1 MARSGRSSSNNYS
14 RNSLKNQDSSKSR
27 SSAAA
32 AASGYAKRHARKAA
46 RSTGRSE
53 DVYEYAPEKVRR
65 SKIALDLDREEE
77 MDAGLGFPGGNDEV
91 EDFRLKARLI
101 GENEEDEKIDSEDDE
116 EIDSDAAFDED
127 DDERFAGFFTK
138 KVQLLTSSTVNTSL
152 NQSLQIL
159 KKKLSKKASVHF
171 ADVNLNEDDEDV
183 ELQEVRQDVSEAEVE
198 EEESGE
204 DDEFINVLD
213 ILDGKGEPLHDE
225 DNDPSSASSRVKIP
239 PDHTSDEDMNSEE
252 FEDREDKEEDEDE
265 AEEEDRISISLSE
278 AENEAAG
285 ALDDLQTFISSLD
298 PSSSS
303 GKKRKTDEEPERPR
317 KRRAVKER
325 TEAGVES
332 EFRTQS
338 AGLSLSDLLAP
349 LGQSSLEKSVKVLQP
364 SGGHI
369 SSRKKK
375 PQTLSVPL
383 PQRTQERLD
392 REAAYE
398 QTKAEVDKWSA
409 TMKRISEAEHLSFPL
424 QTQSQG
430 KVSNLELA
438 AKFKPSTAL
447 ETKVSSLLTSAN
459 LATDASVLETEE
471 NILKT
476 AAVSVE
482 DVAERRRE
490 LRRMRELMFRAEVKA
505 KRVKKIKSKVY
516 RRLKRKEKGDVADDG
531 DDGEEELSEERQ
543 LKMEMERARERA
555 TLKHKNTGKWAKKM
569 LNRTG
574 YGEGDDDD
582 NMRGGRQEIEEML
595 SRGEK
600 LRRKIHGKGSD
611 DDSQSGSEDDQEQ
624 DSGVETESAFN
635 ELRALSKDDGAD
647 VVESERNK
655 GKSVF
660 EMKFMKDAMAR
671 KQAETIQ
678 TVDDFIKEMGEDDG
692 HHSDSE
698 AEFTQD
704 NLDSGVVVS
713 RTGGRIVL
721 QPTARRSEHPGRTF
735 SVASEETSSST
746 LKSTDFPTS
755 TPLSPSEKTSRPV
768 LSQPVSS
775 ELRSPGT
782 PANPWLVPSANVSS
796 RTTRKKNEVVVD
808 KDSSQTTKSRHKL
821 KKQAKKTEEEKARA
835 KDDALVEI
843 EMDRVLTVSEA
854 QQGQKKNVAS
864 KAILNNTRQNQPK
877 KKGKT
882 QAPPS
887 SGAVSDDD
895 DSDSDNSE
903 VEEQEKMLLTKGKKV
918 KAVKAFEQ
926 RELVARAFAGDNVVR
941 DFEEAKRREIAQ
953 DAPTEVDT
961 TLPGWGS
968 WGGTGV
974 HKGAAKPYLI
984 KKIAGIDPKS
994 RADYNKS
1001 HVIISE
1007 KRDKKAAKYQVPD
1020 LPYPYTSKAQFDR
1033 RMQQPLGPE
1042 WNTRVGFQKG
1052 TLPKVVKKMG
1062 TVIDPLE
1069 KLS

>member
-1 MARSGRSSSNNYS
+1 MARSGRSSSNYS
-14 RNSLKNQDSSKSR
+14 RNTLKNQDFSKTR

-46 RSTGRSE
+46 RSTSRSE

-77 MDAGLGFPGGNDEV
+77 MDAGLGVPDGNDEV

-138 KVQLLTSSTVNTSL
+138 KV
-152 NQSLQIL
+152 L
-159 KKKLSKKASVHF
+159 KKKLSKKASVQF
-171 ADVNLNEDDEDV
+171 ADVNLDEDDEHL
-183 ELQEVRQDVSEAEVE
+183 ELQKLEQDVSEAEVE

-225 DNDPSSASSRVKIP
+225 DNDPSSASLRVKIP
-239 PDHTSDEDMNSEE
+239 PDHASDEDMNSEE
-252 FEDREDKEEDEDE
+252 FGDQEDEEEDEDKEEGEDE
-265 AEEEDRISISLSE
+265 AEEEDRTSISLSE

-285 ALDDLQTFISSLD
+285 ALDDLHTFISSLD

-303 GKKRKTDEEPERPR
+303 SKKRKTDEEPEQPR

-338 AGLSLSDLLAP
+338 AGLSLNDLLAP
-349 LGQSSLEKSVKVLQP
+349 LGQSSLEKSVKALQS
-364 SGGHI
+364 SGGHT
-369 SSRKKK
+369 SSKKKK

-447 ETKVSSLLTSAN
+447 ETTVSSLLTSAN

-482 DVAERRRE
+482 DVAERRQE

-543 LKMEMERARERA
+543 LKMERERARERA

-624 DSGVETESAFN
+624 DSGVEIESAFN

-647 VVESERNK
+647 VVDSEGNK

-671 KQAETIQ
+671 KQAETIR
-678 TVDDFIKEMGEDDG
+678 TVDDFIKEIGEDDG

-704 NLDSGVVVS
+704 NPDSGVVVS

-746 LKSTDFPTS
+746 LKSTDFPTP

-775 ELRSPGT
+775 ELTSPGT
-782 PANPWLVPSANVSS
+782 PVNPWLVPSVNVPS
-796 RTTRKKNEVVVD
+796 RTARKKNEVVVD

-854 QQGQKKNVAS
+854 QQGQKKKVAS
-864 KAILNNTRQNQPK
+864 EAILNNTKQNQSKK

-882 QAPPS
+882 HAPPS

-903 VEEQEKMLLTKGKKV
+903 VEEQEKMLLTKGKKA

-1052 TLPKVVKKMG
+1052 TLPKVVKKMS